1 MKNQRH
7 LLFLSLVTLLLAM
20 PQALRATDYFEDKY
34 TSMCFM
40 VMPNGQGCVHI
51 KVLHLDQC
59 TGNNGYIERNDD
71 RPEGGWVYVMA
82 AGESKR
88 RIYAITM
95 LKKTPSTP
103 PSHTSPLRM
112 GISLM
117 STHWSSFKEGA
128 YISRRLANSQMTMP
142 AVVLTLRECLVPNCG
157 ISMQPSEASTTS

>member
-7 LLFLSLVTLLLAM
+7 LLFLSLVTLFLAM

-40 VMPNGQGCVHI
+40 VTPNGQGCVHI

-88 RIYAITM
+88 RYLVVDCLEKYMKLMKIM
-95 LKKTPSTP
+95 VK
-103 PSHTSPLRM
+103 
-112 GISLM
+112 IS
-117 STHWSSFKEGA
+117 K
-128 YISRRLANSQMTMP
+128 
-142 AVVLTLRECLVPNCG
+142 VLNPKILIFLEV
-157 ISMQPSEASTTS
+157 